1 MFTCNNNLLRTV
13 PASCTS
19 PAYTAVL
26 RVFAMGLKLLLLLSL
41 VMIRLDSSWVL
52 AACHCAQVMCLNRS
66 MIDLK
71 VLCQAGAGL
80 CPLIQSML
88 SCGVPK
94 LLVLCVLLVSAPEPS
109 VCKPISW

>member
-13 PASCTS
+13 PASCTP
-19 PAYTAVL
+19 PAYTTAL

-41 VMIRLDSSWVL
+41 AMIRLDSSWVL

-80 CPLIQSML
+80 CPAHP
-88 SCGVPK
+88 VDA
-94 LLVLCVLLVSAPEPS
+94 CVWSAKTVGALRTAR
-109 VCKPISW
+109 VCL